1 MKKILFGLCFMQC
14 LSSLALAQY
23 KTLDPND
30 ANDPDAPRFWSEVEI
45 ELPKEGPSN
54 DLRPFYVSAN
64 TPLTFA
70 IDAKSLSIGKDD
82 VTRYIIVITSPS
94 GAKQVSFEGIRCEK
108 YEWRNYASY
117 SPSEKK
123 WVKNPTS
130 RWLGIQGGSYNRYHA
145 ALVQDAFCDI
155 NTPRRNREEI
165 LRLLK
170 P

>member
-1 MKKILFGLCFMQC
+1 MKKILFALCLLPFFT
-14 LSSLALAQY
+14 SLAVAQY

-30 ANDPDAPRFWSEVEI
+30 ENDPDAPRFWSEVEVQ
-45 ELPKEGPSN
+45 LPQDGPSN

-82 VTRYIIVITSPS
+82 VTRYVIVITSPS
-94 GAKQVSFEGIRCEK
+94 GARQITFEGIRCEK
-108 YEWRNYASY
+108 FEWRNYASY
-117 SPSEKK
+117 QISEKK
-123 WVKNPTS
+123 WVRNPS
-130 RWLGIQGGSYNRYHA
+130 SSWLRIQGGSYNRYHA

-155 NTPRRNREEI
+155 NTPRRNREDI